1 MRLSFLL
8 LIFIPTSFCAPSPH
22 VAQVVLDADGGTETD
37 LHPLLR
43 KEAQPNMLQE
53 DAVGDLTQQ
62 QPTSGFN
69 SSSGLWKEIRKRAK
83 VTAVEPFSADAP
95 PTVVYT
101 GQTASAAAT
110 ILISTTTCF
119 SAIAWAVQSK
129 MKFVKEATW
138 QTLGPAMAMFCA
150 LQLFY
155 ILREVTNLMV
165 ADNVATEEVSLKG
178 LRPEDAPA
186 VAASGAGSVGVS
198 FARFVLAYAAL
209 QSIFVMSRQRK
220 LAMEIAASFGSQLV
234 GLLAADACATW
245 QETPYW
251 NTAGMIFAFVLLS
264 AVVLALVL
272 VPASMLRVKVI
283 TADEQKAECQ
293 KSDELI
299 ACFGISL
306 CFAQFWRFLLAGQLP
321 HYLGVQRSSYNRSE
335 TLFLFL
341 VWVKLFALALA
352 LDKLIARFQGPSPEG
367 AGRFYSCF
375 HKCMQAASVV
385 PLAVAMTSAWCCFY
399 WAKWATYSILVTE
412 AVVAAGYFLKAEMY
426 TAIMFSLL
434 CFAATY
440 AGMHV
445 TEKWPHM
452 VPSVKLSSLASI
464 FVLSLSWNSAFQSA
478 CAFSK
483 DSTSSEALQV
493 FDRCLKCQWM
503 CVLLIPVWLQLVLP
517 HLAKKDGEDDPK
529 KAETEAKDKAGED
542 KAAAKM
548 EGQPGGGAE
557 ASQPAAPAEPEKQGE
572 GSQPAA
578 AEDDQ
583 Y

>member
-1 MRLSFLL
+1 
-8 LIFIPTSFCAPSPH
+8 
-22 VAQVVLDADGGTETD
+22 
-37 LHPLLR
+37 
-43 KEAQPNMLQE
+43 
-53 DAVGDLTQQ
+53 
-62 QPTSGFN
+62 
-69 SSSGLWKEIRKRAK
+69 
-83 VTAVEPFSADAP
+83 
-95 PTVVYT
+95 
-101 GQTASAAAT
+101 
-110 ILISTTTCF
+110 
-119 SAIAWAVQSK
+119 
-129 MKFVKEATW
+129 
-138 QTLGPAMAMFCA
+138 
-150 LQLFY
+150 
-155 ILREVTNLMV
+155 
-165 ADNVATEEVSLKG
+165 
-178 LRPEDAPA
+178 
-186 VAASGAGSVGVS
+186 
-198 FARFVLAYAAL
+198 
-209 QSIFVMSRQRK
+209 MS
-220 LAMEIAASFGSQLV
+220 
-234 GLLAADACATW
+234 
-245 QETPYW
+245 
-251 NTAGMIFAFVLLS
+251 FAFVLLS

-452 VPSVKLSSLASI
+452 VPSVKLSLLASI

>member
-8 LIFIPTSFCAPSPH
+8 LIFTPTSFCAPSPH
-22 VAQVVLDADGGTETD
+22 VAQVVLEADGGTETD

-53 DAVGDLTQQ
+53 DAVGDMTQQ

-138 QTLGPAMAMFCA
+138 QTLGPAIAMFCA

-155 ILREVTNLMV
+155 ILREMTNLLV

-198 FARFVLAYAAL
+198 FARFVLGYAAL
-209 QSIFVMSRQRK
+209 QSIFVLSRQRK

-234 GLLAADACATW
+234 GLFAADAFATW

-251 NTAGMIFAFVLLS
+251 NTAGMSFAFVILS
-264 AVVLALVL
+264 ALVLALVL
-272 VPASMLRVKVI
+272 VPAAMLRMKVI

-341 VWVKLFALALA
+341 VWAKLFVLALA
-352 LDKLIARFQGPSPEG
+352 LDKLVARFQGPVPEG

-385 PLAVAMTSAWCCFY
+385 PLAMAMTSAWCCFY

-426 TAIMFSLL
+426 TAIVFSLL
-434 CFAATY
+434 CFATIY

-445 TEKWPHM
+445 SEKWPHM
-452 VPSVKLSSLASI
+452 VASVKLSSLASI

-483 DSTSSEALQV
+483 DHLQRSLASLRSLPEVPVDVCPPDPCLAPACSSPSSE
-493 FDRCLKCQWM
+493 
-503 CVLLIPVWLQLVLP
+503 
-517 HLAKKDGEDDPK
+517 
-529 KAETEAKDKAGED
+529 
-542 KAAAKM
+542 
-548 EGQPGGGAE
+548 EGWGR
-557 ASQPAAPAEPEKQGE
+557 
-572 GSQPAA
+572 
-578 AEDDQ
+578 
-583 Y
+583 